1 MPNDP
6 NPPNQVTI
14 NSDGS
19 IDGQVEINNGG
30 EVKFQVSSY
39 PPGMDVCTITITSSD
54 VSWSASPI
62 AGQNTIKVG
71 N

>member
-1 MPNDP
+1 MADDP
-6 NPPNQVTI
+6 ANQVTI

-19 IDGQVEINNGG
+19 VDGQVEINNGG
-30 EVKFQVSSY
+30 EVKFQVSGY
-39 PPGMDVCTITITSSD
+39 PAGSNVCIVSITSSNI
-54 VSWSASPI
+54 SWSSSPI

>member
-1 MPNDP
+1 MAGDP
-6 NPPNQVTI
+6 QNEVTI

-39 PPGMDVCTITITSSD
+39 PAGMDVCTITISSSD

>member
-1 MPNDP
+1 MAGDP
-6 NPPNQVTI
+6 QNEVTI

-39 PPGMDVCTITITSSD
+39 PAGMDVCTITITSSD
-54 VSWSASPI
+54 VSWSASPM

>member
-1 MPNDP
+1 MAGDP
-6 NPPNQVTI
+6 QNEVTI

-39 PPGMDVCTITITSSD
+39 PAGMDVCTITITSSD